1 MLGSARKS
9 APAPYCLR
17 QGKFVGENRKDF
29 LCRNFSPACTDDRDA
44 LCALPVIQRQKGDI
58 SGCGILSVQPKTSP
72 SHPTILHSR
81 GRAVGSSAQ
90 ARPSQP
96 LLNRNCRLE
105 KPSRKGCVARRPLL
119 KPRRHL
125 DRVFCDLTYRCA
137 VFRTKVCL
145 RAIHPFRR
153 IFSPAVPL

>member
-1 MLGSARKS
+1 MRFGGAGDEGVRRREVLSADTLPLGNQCS
-9 APAPYCLR
+9 
-17 QGKFVGENRKDF
+17 
-29 LCRNFSPACTDDRDA
+29 
-44 LCALPVIQRQKGDI
+44 
-58 SGCGILSVQPKTSP
+58 
-72 SHPTILHSR
+72 
-81 GRAVGSSAQ
+81 GRALRAPGHPKAKRGHFRLRHSLCPAKNIPFPSNNFTLPGPDTREQRASAS
-90 ARPSQP
+90 SQP